1 MCKKC
6 ILCDKIHG
14 EIYQRFERFF
24 ETKNIDEKQIREF
37 IRFIEF
43 ELNQENWNE
52 VNCLIDSMHNSIK
65 LKNNLTFGEI
75 KFQNILVEIKRICI
89 ANPTSD
95 SFTELRESLSND
107 FIKLNTVMGS
117 GIKKNPDVDYKNE
130 FSILLES
137 LKKIKEFERGTNAS
151 TELKEYISSCEK
163 LIIPL
168 KNYII
173 FRMISFFEQ
182 RIYDNLVTTINELP
196 PNILFDIKGSTMTLS
211 TEAVIDSQDASIGH
225 LAVLGLNNIPKNID
239 NIIHKILQNK
249 TKNPRSVKL
258 KPYLFPYPSF
268 FDYFGNIIRI
278 KNSELSK
285 YFSETS
291 EGKWSHFIKNL
302 NKSRNQMTHELTNP
316 KYTTI
321 ELENEMR
328 LMYILLQ
335 SFPNILK
342 FVLDYFPKIE
352 STDQLI
358 ELHKITKEFL
368 DEQECEMETYQG
380 CIEEIKSSFIDKRR
394 S

>member
-1 MCKKC
+1 MTKKC
-6 ILCDKIHG
+6 IFCDKAHG
-14 EIYQRFERFF
+14 EIYQRFTKFF
-24 ETKNIDEKQIREF
+24 ETENIDENQTREF
-37 IRFIEF
+37 IRYIEF
-43 ELNQENWNE
+43 ELNEKNWNE
-52 VNCLIDSMHNSIK
+52 VDCLINNMCKRIK
-65 LKNNLTFGEI
+65 SKNNSSWNELQFYNTLLKI
-75 KFQNILVEIKRICI
+75 KTICI
-89 ANPTSD
+89 TNPTD
-95 SFTELRESLSND
+95 TSFTVLKESLSND
-107 FIKLNTVMGS
+107 FTKINTHMGS
-117 GIKKNPDVDYKNE
+117 GIKKNSDIDYQEE

-182 RIYDNLVTTINELP
+182 RIYDILVTTINELP

-225 LAVLGLNNIPKNID
+225 LAVLGLNNSPKNID
-239 NIIHKILQNK
+239 DIIHKILQNK
-249 TKNPRSVKL
+249 TKSEKTIKL
-258 KPYLFPYPSF
+258 KNYASF
-268 FDYFGNIIRI
+268 FDYFGSIIRI

-285 YFSETS
+285 HFSQTS
-291 EGKWSHFIKNL
+291 EGKWSQFIRNL

-321 ELENEMR
+321 ELENEIR

-358 ELHKITKEFL
+358 EVHKITKEFL
-368 DEQECEMETYQG
+368 DEEECEMETYQG
-380 CIEEIKSSFIDKRR
+380 CIEEIAASFIDKRR